1 MPKPVVHGD
10 ASARRPGAVLV
21 VSQRP
26 RPGLGRILPTI
37 EALGVPA
44 VTMLARQIGETF
56 PPPFHS
62 APHEVAVLAID
73 AESVRAAWRAGA
85 GLVAGLGSGQ
95 HGVALREAGA
105 ERLVEAPS
113 ELGSGHLLD
122 AFADKFATLPSAEPA
137 LAALRGAAVGLMF
150 DFDGTL
156 APVPQRPAEGHL
168 QPATHELLTRLSTR
182 HPLAVVSGR
191 GLADLAAR
199 VALPAAYLAGN
210 HGFELRAADYD
221 DDREVPTLEP
231 DWHTLLDAVHAQLVE
246 LLEAYPG
253 CEIEHKGATLAVHYR
268 AVPASAA
275 PALRRH
281 AMRVVASFER
291 LIVEAGRQVL
301 EIRPAIACDKGTAVH
316 WLIRRMQRVVAGC
329 TPIFFGDDRADE
341 AAFRAARR
349 AGGFGV
355 LIAEQSRPTAA
366 SWRLDSP
373 AHLAMALETLLS

>member
-1 MPKPVVHGD
+1 MPKPVVHGGP
-10 ASARRPGAVLV
+10 SAIRPGAVLV

-26 RPGLGRILPTI
+26 RPGLGRILPTL

-44 VTMLARQIGETF
+44 VTMLAKQIGETF
-56 PPPFHS
+56 PPPFHG
-62 APHEVAVLAID
+62 APHELAVLAID
-73 AESVRAAWRAGA
+73 ADSVRAAWRAGA

-105 ERLVEAPS
+105 ERLVETPS

-122 AFADKFATLPSAEPA
+122 AFADKFATLPTAAPV
-137 LAALRGAAVGLMF
+137 LATLRGAAVGLMF

-156 APVPQRPAEGHL
+156 APVPHRPADGYL
-168 QPATHELLTRLSTR
+168 APATRELLTRLTAR

-191 GLADLAAR
+191 GVEDLAAR
-199 VALPAAYLAGN
+199 VAVPAAYLAGN

-221 DDREVPTLEP
+221 GDCEAPTLAP
-231 DWHTLLDAVHAQLVE
+231 AWRTLLDAVHARLVD
-246 LLEAYPG
+246 LLDAYPG

-268 AVPASAA
+268 AVASGAA
-275 PALRRH
+275 PALRR
-281 AMRVVASFER
+281 RVVQTVAAFER
-291 LIVEAGRQVL
+291 VVVETGRQVL
-301 EIRPAIACDKGTAVH
+301 EIRPAIQRDKGTAVD
-316 WLIRRMQRVVAGC
+316 WLTARMQRVVAGC

-355 LIAEQSRPTAA
+355 LIAERGRPTAA
-366 SWRLDSP
+366 SCRLDSP
-373 AHLAMALETLLS
+373 AHLCAALETLLG

>member
-1 MPKPVVHGD
+1 MPKPVVHGG
-10 ASARRPGAVLV
+10 ASALRPGAVLV

-26 RPGLGRILPTI
+26 RPGLGRILPTL

-122 AFADKFATLPSAEPA
+122 AFADKFATLPSAEQA
-137 LAALRGAAVGLMF
+137 LSALRDAAVGLMF

-156 APVPQRPAEGHL
+156 APVPRRPAERRL
-168 QPATHELLTRLSTR
+168 PPATRELLGRLSTR

-191 GLADLAAR
+191 GLEDLAAR
-199 VALPAAYLAGN
+199 VALPAAYLSGN

-221 DDREVPTLEP
+221 DNRETPTLAP
-231 DWHTLLDAVHAQLVE
+231 DWSMQIDAAHARLTE
-246 LLEAYPG
+246 LPDVFPG
-253 CEIEHKGATLAVHYR
+253 CELEHKGATLAVHYR
-268 AVPASAA
+268 AIASGAA
-275 PALRRH
+275 PALRREVV
-281 AMRVVASFER
+281 RVVAGCGR
-291 LIVEAGRQVL
+291 LIVETGQQVL
-301 EIRPAIACDKGTAVH
+301 EIRPAINRDKGTAVH
-316 WLIRRMQRVVAGC
+316 WLTERMQRVVAGC

-355 LIAEQSRPTAA
+355 LIAERGRPTAA
-366 SWRLDSP
+366 SFRLDSP
-373 AHLAMALETLLS
+373 AHLTAALETLLG

>member
-1 MPKPVVHGD
+1 MPKPVVHDG
-10 ASARRPGAVLV
+10 ASALRPGAVLV

-26 RPGLGRILPTI
+26 RPGLGRILPTL

-56 PPPFHS
+56 PPPFHN

-73 AESVRAAWRAGA
+73 ADSVRVAWRAGA

-95 HGVALREAGA
+95 HGLALREAGA

-122 AFADKFATLPSAEPA
+122 AFAEKFATLPSAAPA
-137 LAALRGAAVGLMF
+137 LAALRGAAVGMMF

-156 APVPQRPAEGHL
+156 APVPRRPADGYL
-168 QPATHELLTRLSTR
+168 PPATRELLTRLSTR

-191 GLADLAAR
+191 GLEDLAAR
-199 VALPAAYLAGN
+199 VALPVAYLAGN

-221 DDREVPTLEP
+221 TDRGAPALAP
-231 DWHTLLDAVHAQLVE
+231 DWRTLLDAVHVRLME

-268 AVPASAA
+268 AIA
-275 PALRRH
+275 PGTAPGLRREVV
-281 AMRVVASFER
+281 RVVAGFER
-291 LIVEAGRQVL
+291 LIVETGRQVL
-301 EIRPAIACDKGTAVH
+301 EIRPAIHRDKGTAVH
-316 WLIRRMQRVVAGC
+316 WLNGRMQRVVAGC

-355 LIAEQSRPTAA
+355 LIAEQGRPTAA
-366 SWRLDSP
+366 SCRLDSP
-373 AHLAMALETLLS
+373 AHLAAALETLLG